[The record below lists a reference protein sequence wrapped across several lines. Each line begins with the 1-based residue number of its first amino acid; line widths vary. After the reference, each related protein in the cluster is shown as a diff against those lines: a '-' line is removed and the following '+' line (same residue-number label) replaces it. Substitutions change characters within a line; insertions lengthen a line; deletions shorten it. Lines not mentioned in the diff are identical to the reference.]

1 MSNKDSDTAMRLA
14 AFAHIRRLNELR
26 DGLTAGDLAQGFQ
39 VEGARI
45 PLINPQR
52 GIFKPTQMKY
62 LLSIKTVFPKPG
74 GRVWYDDQWEVHGQ
88 IYAGVDSRRACL
100 AALLRTRPH
109 RSGSKRC

>member
-52 GIFKPTQMKY
+52 GIFQTDTDEVPVVDQDRV
-62 LLSIKTVFPKPG
+62 SEA
-74 GRVWYDDQWEVHGQ
+74 GRSSLVRRSAGSTWTNLCRRRHYFIRFHGE
-88 IYAGVDSRRACL
+88 
-100 AALLRTRPH
+100 
-109 RSGSKRC
+109 